1 MSFTKFVP
9 GVGNVEDIQEELN
22 GMLFGNDSSQEVAS
36 SSTSPPTQSSSN
48 FPAIRNVHLE
58 YCTVRG
64 DHPHEVIF

>member
-36 SSTSPPTQSSSN
+36 SSTSPPTTTATITASK
-48 FPAIRNVHLE
+48 
-58 YCTVRG
+58 
-64 DHPHEVIF
+64 EVKAPFVPR

>member
-36 SSTSPPTQSSSN
+36 SSTSPPTTTAPITASK
-48 FPAIRNVHLE
+48 
-58 YCTVRG
+58 
-64 DHPHEVIF
+64 EVKAPFVPR